1 MTAAAGY
8 LLDTNVI
15 SETRK
20 VRAEPRVTGFLQT
33 AAGEHL
39 FLSALTLGEL
49 RKGVAARRRTDEETA
64 ARLATWVD
72 EIESTF
78 QDRVL
83 PVDAAAARIWGEL
96 SADLNLPVVDILIA
110 ATAISRGLVLVT
122 RNTRDV
128 AATGVAI
135 LNPWHGS

>member
-1 MTAAAGY
+1 
-8 LLDTNVI
+8 
-15 SETRK
+15 
-20 VRAEPRVTGFLQT
+20 
-33 AAGEHL
+33 
-39 FLSALTLGEL
+39 
-49 RKGVAARRRTDEETA
+49 
-64 ARLATWVD
+64 VD
-72 EIESTF
+72 EIELTF

-96 SADLNLPVVDILIA
+96 SADLNLPVVNTLIA